1 MSEARPPVTITDSN
15 LEEFKKL
22 VRRAVFLTHEEE
34 PLFKAVPNHTWRT
47 IFATNFDGN
56 FEYARRVLLYKYKEI
71 EKIDTAN
78 VDREKNKI
86 FNLEKATKLITNAIE
101 NKEKILFV
109 TDFDNDG
116 SLAQAVINEYLA
128 IDTEAAQNM
137 FVEYAQTVNGNA
149 NRGFTVDHVDLI
161 IESKNIDPES
171 AFLVVT
177 ADNGINSREEQHKIL
192 AKYPKAKIV
201 VTDHHNPD
209 PEMVVEDHDRTVIF
223 NPHYKPTD
231 FFKKFN
237 ISGATT
243 VGVLL
248 KHVLTKRFLPLE
260 LLNYSK
266 NYEKLDTLF
275 KVANLLDYVNTHP
288 ADKPEKD
295 YIITKFVQLQ
305 PLMNINNSISKI
317 ITGEIPVA
325 AISALE
331 KKIPNLNVA
340 LIYDEA
346 KNVHTQNSVAK
357 ILLNI
362 YKKRDTYVHMD
373 LPENEKKESKK
384 RKADVDTI
392 PLQLADDGQVVLD
405 KPREL
410 NKDDFN
416 RIFLE
421 EIKNTD
427 NYTDHSN
434 INPNYI
440 EQLRPLI
447 FGLSAD
453 YNKSAFL
460 DGLEDKMKEVFESIK
475 LSEKRMG
482 NELRRGEVITKTRL
496 ENSVIAYAD
505 PNILTVFNRKFL
517 NKVYND
523 ENPGFSLTLDNIGK
537 GKVSGSFR
545 SLYDISDIL
554 KNRDLLE
561 KQLKVKIETP
571 GHERAAGFIIKSKNP
586 EKNPITEATIEA
598 VNVFINNAIED
609 IKKNEID
616 NTKDYILTDLTAI
629 NIIDRINHVARG
641 HISNFEKI
649 TPLLKMHKD
658 TIVTDSYTTQ
668 QYTMEELVADRKYG
682 YVTLNTDFH
691 GGTIIV
697 PVELIRRIVDT
708 NYQDYLS
715 LGYMDSGVFMVDRV
729 VTAKQAAN
737 IIDMRAENSKTKAI
751 VDAFEED
758 FKEKNYVELNREQIN
773 DNPFFKYHDYGKL
786 NFEMFEKM
794 VIGIIDTNQ
803 IDTLAVFDVEANG
816 FGNSKLMNIGA
827 TNYTINSDS
836 GKKVDIDQ
844 FYEHLYH
851 TARKEDY
858 LLTEKEV
865 NDLVELDTE
874 EFAATPVNIKKVVL
888 QKYDDS
894 LGIRYFLP
902 KDAEKLA
909 KKKALPYEQ
918 IKNYVENGLT
928 TVTYNREIKATML
941 AYLVKDKDF
950 RVPQEMIN
958 LTGITQEVLNKYG
971 KNTDVVDQE
980 LCEYYKGK
988 KVLFG
993 AHNTPYDA
1001 RVSRANL
1008 PGFYNILREN
1018 KIYDSALFAKK
1029 EMLAYDSVNVSSI
1042 KGLKDIVGKE
1052 VFFYDDKHSDF
1063 SLTKF
1068 VNENKNGYFPD
1079 RSNDYLLEIDKSEYY
1094 LVDKIQ
1100 HEKVKLDFNQEEL
1113 LEAIK
1118 HADTLGSA
1126 VQYSVEKMSEQWMVH
1141 ALLLN
1146 DEEFNVKLV
1155 DLNKPEYAS
1164 LQPYGDAMKFFQENY
1179 HFDISPEKNIINFN
1193 KRYMSDIKPTIEE
1206 GQMEPE
1212 MESLALLANEFLEL
1226 NKSIAQKFCDAWM
1239 YKTVLRIKDPS
1250 RVEVTKDLIDMVNYQ
1265 TAIPK
1270 ERIQKIFDEA
1280 IAFKDK
1286 YKLDH
1291 VLQHEMH
1298 ANGPWRTDS
1307 KGDIAFEDKLT
1318 LTMLAT
1324 KEYNPY
1330 SHDITHALETFH
1342 RFQIE
1347 ARLHFDVA
1355 DGLGDSLAQDS
1366 YSFRQGILYDREKI
1380 TPMIAKIQ
1388 EREKL
1393 LEKTGRHVIKFKLG
1407 NDILPDKTA
1416 VYGVLKNKVTLTR
1429 EDIEDHKAK
1438 LDFILLNE
1446 QLRNSLHN
1454 APSTLMETLVEIY
1467 EANTSKIIE
1476 HKEHLA
1482 KYYDFMEYN
1491 KKEYHIKQ
1499 FLDKAIDIAIFG
1511 ELPKREPKAQI
1522 LPNADV
1528 QSVLDVKDIFDNM
1541 VKAAS
1546 SLRMS
1551 TKVADPMNVALVEKM
1566 IADRLINPPPTK
1578 LENALANPK
1587 NTIKDFENVNEPHF
1601 LSDVDIVRKTPLERL
1616 LNKHHEFRLL
1626 NGIIE
1631 EYQEYAL
1638 TKKSSPKMR

>member
-1 MSEARPPVTITDSN
+1 MRENKPSVVITETN

-22 VRRAVFLTHEEE
+22 VRRAVFLTHDEDS
-34 PLFKAVPNHTWRT
+34 LFKAVPNHTWRT

-71 EKIDTAN
+71 EKIDTVN

-86 FNLEKATKLITNAIE
+86 FNLEKATKLITNAIDK
-101 NKEKILFV
+101 KEKILFI

-116 SLAQAVINEYLA
+116 SLAQAVINEYLV
-128 IDTEAAQNM
+128 IDKEAAENM
-137 FVEYAQTVNGNA
+137 FVEYAQTVNGNS

-161 IESKNIDPES
+161 IESKGIDPES
-171 AFLVVT
+171 AFLIVT
-177 ADNGINSREEQHKIL
+177 ADNGINSKDEQHKIIS
-192 AKYPKAKIV
+192 KYPNAKIV

-209 PEMVVEDHDRTVIF
+209 PEMVVDDNDRTVIF
-223 NPHYKPTD
+223 NPHYNPTD

-248 KHVLTKRFLPLE
+248 KNVLAKRFIELE
-260 LLNYSK
+260 LLNYEK
-266 NYEKLDTLF
+266 NFEKIGTLF

-331 KKIPNLNVA
+331 KKIPNLDVS
-340 LIYDEA
+340 LIYNEG
-346 KNVHTQNSVAK
+346 KNVQTQNTVAK
-357 ILLNI
+357 ILLSI
-362 YKKRDTYVHMD
+362 YRNRQGYAHIP

-384 RKADVDTI
+384 KKSDATSSVEI
-392 PLQLADDGQVVLD
+392 ESDGQVVLD
-405 KPREL
+405 KVKEL
-410 NKDDFN
+410 NRDDFN

-421 EIKNTD
+421 EIKNTN
-427 NYTDHSN
+427 NYNDHSN

-447 FGLSAD
+447 FGLAAD
-453 YNKSAFL
+453 YNKTAFL
-460 DGLEDKMKEVFESIK
+460 DALEEKMVEVFKSIK
-475 LSEKRMG
+475 LSENRMG
-482 NELRRGEVITKTRL
+482 QELRRGEVITKTRL

-505 PNILTVFNRKFL
+505 PNILTIFNRKFL

-523 ENPGFSLTLDNIGK
+523 ENPGFSLTLDSIGK

-554 KNRDLLE
+554 KDKEKLE

-586 EKNPITEATIEA
+586 DKYPVNESTIEA
-598 VNVFINNAIED
+598 VNVFINNSIEE
-609 IKKNEID
+609 IKKNEIT

-629 NIIDRINHVARG
+629 DVIDRINKVVRG
-641 HISNFEKI
+641 HVSNFEKI
-649 TPLLKMHKD
+649 TPLLQLTKD
-658 TIVTDSYTTQ
+658 TIWTDSYTTEQ
-668 QYTMEELVADRKYG
+668 FTMEELVASRKYG
-682 YVTLNTDFH
+682 YVTINTDFD
-691 GGTIIV
+691 GGTIII
-697 PVELIRRIVDT
+697 PVEIIRRVVE
-708 NYQDYLS
+708 NDYKDYVS
-715 LGYMDSGVFMVDRV
+715 LGYMDAGVFMVDRI
-729 VTAKQAAN
+729 VTAKQATN
-737 IIDMRAENSKTKAI
+737 IIDMRVENSKTASI
-751 VDAFEED
+751 VEAFEQD
-758 FKEKNYVELNREQIN
+758 FKEKNVVELNRDQIA
-773 DNPFFKYHDYGKL
+773 DNPFFKYHDYGRL
-786 NFEMFEKM
+786 NFELFEKM

-827 TNYTINSDS
+827 TNYVINDQT
-836 GKKVDIDQ
+836 GKNEKVED
-844 FYEHLYH
+844 FYNRLFH
-851 TARKEDY
+851 TSRKEDY
-858 LLTEKEV
+858 LLKEV
-865 NDLVELDTE
+865 EIADLIEIDSE
-874 EFAATPVNIKKVVL
+874 EFNNSPMTIKKVIL

-894 LGIRYFLP
+894 LGVRYFLP

-909 KKKALPYEQ
+909 KKKKLPYD
-918 IKNYVENGLT
+918 IVSNYLVNADG
-928 TVTYNREIKATML
+928 TVTYNREIKATMI
-941 AYLVKDKDF
+941 AYLVKDTDF

-958 LTGITQEVLNKYG
+958 LTGITQEVLQKYG
-971 KNTDVVDQE
+971 KSTDIVDKE
-980 LCEYYKGK
+980 LSEFYKDK

-1001 RVSRANL
+1001 RVTRANL
-1008 PGFYNILREN
+1008 PNFYETLRNN

-1029 EMLAYDSVNVSSI
+1029 ELLAYDAVKISSI
-1042 KGLKDIVGKE
+1042 PMLKDILGKE
-1052 VFFYDDKHSDF
+1052 VLFYNDGFSDF
-1063 SLTKF
+1063 NLTKF
-1068 VNENKNGYFPD
+1068 VKEDKNGYFPD
-1079 RSNDYLLEIDKSEYY
+1079 RSNSYLLEIDNGEYY
-1094 LVDKIQ
+1094 IVDKINK
-1100 HEKVKLDFNQEEL
+1100 EKVKLDLNQQEL
-1113 LEAIK
+1113 LESLK
-1118 HADTLGSA
+1118 PVTSLGSS
-1126 VQYSVEKMSEQWMVH
+1126 VQYSVEKMSEQWMIH

-1155 DLNKPEYAS
+1155 DLSKPEYEA
-1164 LQPYGDAMKFFQENY
+1164 LKPFAEGVKFFQENY
-1179 HFDISPEKNIINFN
+1179 HFDISPEKNVLNF
-1193 KRYMSDIKPTIEE
+1193 KQRYMGDVLTSIEN
-1206 GQMEPE
+1206 GQMSPE
-1212 MESLALLANEFLEL
+1212 TESLGVLANEFLEL
-1226 NKSIAQKFCDAWM
+1226 NRSIAQKFCDASM
-1239 YKTVLRIKDPS
+1239 YKTVLRIKDPT

-1270 ERIQKIFDEA
+1270 DKIQQIFNEA

-1286 YKLDH
+1286 YKIDH

-1298 ANGPWRTDS
+1298 ANGPWRTDK

-1330 SHDITHALETFH
+1330 SHDISHALETFH
-1342 RFQIE
+1342 KFQLE

-1366 YSFRQGILYDREKI
+1366 YSFRQGILYEREQI

-1393 LEKTGRHVIKFKLG
+1393 LEEAGRHVIKFKLG
-1407 NDILPDKTA
+1407 NDVLPDKTA
-1416 VYGVLKNKVTLTR
+1416 IYAVLKENVTITR
-1429 EDIEDHKAK
+1429 ENIEEHKEK
-1438 LDFILLNE
+1438 LDFIMLNE
-1446 QLRNSLHN
+1446 QLRTSLHN
-1454 APSTLMETLVEIY
+1454 APVNLKDTLLEIY
-1467 EANTSKIIE
+1467 EANVEKIIDC
-1476 HKEHLA
+1476 KKDLA
-1482 KYYDFMEYN
+1482 QYYDFMEYN
-1491 KKEYHIKQ
+1491 KKDYHIKQ
-1499 FLDKAIDIAIFG
+1499 FLDKAIDIGIFG
-1511 ELPKREPKAQI
+1511 EVPKRQPKTEI

-1528 QSVLDVKDIFDNM
+1528 KSVLNVKNIFNNM
-1541 VKAAS
+1541 VYGAS

-1551 TKVADPMNVALVEKM
+1551 SQIAEPQNIAMVEKM
-1566 IADRLINPPPTK
+1566 INDRLVNPPPTQ
-1578 LENALANPK
+1578 LEIALANP
-1587 NTIKDFENVNEPHF
+1587 NGTFGDFENVNEKNF

-1616 LNKHHEFRLL
+1616 LSKHNEFRLL

-1638 TKKSSPKMR
+1638 TKKSTMKMR